1 MYSQVLMK
9 GVQQVLGTFF
19 ETIVKSIV
27 EYLVI
32 AGLVFL
38 IVDFDFST
46 FSAESLLRIVHK
58 AN

>member
-1 MYSQVLMK
+1 MK

-32 AGLVFL
+32 AGFVFL